1 MPLTLIEFQLL
12 KGDYARNEAGEQFFV
27 HREWRLSP
35 DRVVAVYIRQD
46 HGGDL
51 YLRRSGLVG
60 RGNDGGV
67 GAALEEL
74 VVGVAAD
81 DGDLALLLQLP
92 HLLRDPQLHLFYLA

>member
-46 HGGDL
+46 HEGELYYYPFNRFATDHIGDMET
-51 YLRRSGLVG
+51 SVPQ
-60 RGNDGGV
+60 V
-67 GAALEEL
+67 
-74 VVGVAAD
+74 VVGQGAIYIFD
-81 DGDLALLLQLP
+81 DLGLFVGEMMAVSVLP
-92 HLLRDPQLHLFYLA
+92 